1 MFRYTSEIVHAFRIP
16 RRNSSS
22 PLIKFTTTAR
32 RNELIARARRRGQL
46 NASNVASSWMISI
59 YERPERCTFI
69 KARWLAAMHDG
80 AYLGG
85 LHIFASRIIRPC
97 TVTRFPDSLL
107 SILKFVFPHP
117 LSLIPLP
124 CPRHLHLAEV
134 TLRDSLQ
141 IHFNF
146 RIRGQVS
153 LAIVDYILRT
163 LILDSLVP
171 HCIDERRYRL
181 LPSCSG
187 HREDLVAEF
196 DSGPIRW

>member
-1 MFRYTSEIVHAFRIP
+1 MSLYP
-16 RRNSSS
+16 
-22 PLIKFTTTAR
+22 
-32 RNELIARARRRGQL
+32 
-46 NASNVASSWMISI
+46 
-59 YERPERCTFI
+59 
-69 KARWLAAMHDG
+69 
-80 AYLGG
+80 
-85 LHIFASRIIRPC
+85 
-97 TVTRFPDSLL
+97 TVTRFPYSLL

-153 LAIVDYILRT
+153 LAIVDILRT

-171 HCIDERRYRL
+171 HVALVRDVITFYRL
-181 LPSCSG
+181 V
-187 HREDLVAEF
+187 LVIEKTWLRNSV
-196 DSGPIRW
+196 DSGPIR